1 MQSSF
6 PSLQNSKT
14 MSEDGIDA
22 ELIDGCEK
30 NVNGVGKIFR
40 VEVTELDYLKHPS
53 EDPHLVSKIICSSLD
68 SYSYIVV
75 FCLNIL

>member
-1 MQSSF
+1 
-6 PSLQNSKT
+6 
-14 MSEDGIDA
+14 MSEDGIDV

-40 VEVTELDYLKHPS
+40 VEVIELDYLKYS
-53 EDPHLVSKIICSSLD
+53 LEDLYLVFKIICLFLD
-68 SYSYIVV
+68 LYSYIVV